1 MRKVKVKNPNK
12 LKTIGELFLVFLKL
26 GAFTF
31 GGGYAMISLLREA
44 VVEKKKWLSDDEM
57 VEVIGIAESTPGPI
71 AINMATFVGYQQAGV
86 LGSMVATLGVVLP
99 SLVIIYAISLFFEQ
113 FLQNQFVKYAF
124 YGIKIAVSILIL
136 NAAFEM
142 IKKIEKKVLPILIL
156 VIVTILMLLIELFSL
171 PFSTIYLI
179 LIGGIIGIISYLFS
193 LKKARTKKWFIYNY
207 SSSSS

>member
-1 MRKVKVKNPNK
+1 MKNVKVKHPHT
-12 LKTIGELFLVFLKL
+12 LKSLAEIFLVFLKL

-71 AINMATFVGYQQAGV
+71 AINMATFVGYKQAGV
-86 LGSMVATLGVVLP
+86 LGSTVATVGVVLP
-99 SLVIIYAISLFFEQ
+99 SLIIIYAISLFFEQ
-113 FLQNQFVKYAF
+113 FLENQFVKYAF

-136 NAAFEM
+136 NAAIEM
-142 IKKIEKKVLPILIL
+142 IKKMERKVLPIFIL
-156 VIVTILMLLIELFSL
+156 VAVTILMLLIELFNL

-179 LIGGIIGIISYLFS
+179 LIGGIIGIISYGLS
-193 LKKARTKKWFIYNY
+193 LKKARKK
-207 SSSSS
+207 S